1 MPVAILISSAII
13 YGYFRKTTG
22 SGRYRTGRPAPAG
35 IFGGNRM
42 INPMTLLKLGRM
54 KNEFTSRHPRVA
66 AFIRNELLTGV
77 PEDTVFEISMTKP
90 GHDTVTCN
98 MLVTREDLELLQELR
113 LLRENEASN
122 E

>member
-1 MPVAILISSAII
+1 
-13 YGYFRKTTG
+13 
-22 SGRYRTGRPAPAG
+22 
-35 IFGGNRM
+35 M

-66 AFIRNELLTGV
+66 AFIRNELAFIRNELLTGV

-113 LLRENEASN
+113 LLRENEAGN

>member
-22 SGRYRTGRPAPAG
+22 SGRHRTGPFAPAG

-98 MLVTREDLELLQELR
+98 MLVTKEDLELLQELR

>member
-1 MPVAILISSAII
+1 
-13 YGYFRKTTG
+13 
-22 SGRYRTGRPAPAG
+22 
-35 IFGGNRM
+35 M

-54 KNEFTSRHPRVA
+54 KNEFTARHPRVA

-98 MLVTREDLELLQELR
+98 MLVTKEDLELCRNCGCCGRTKPATSKTADVLPGNFIR
-113 LLRENEASN
+113 IF
-122 E
+122 